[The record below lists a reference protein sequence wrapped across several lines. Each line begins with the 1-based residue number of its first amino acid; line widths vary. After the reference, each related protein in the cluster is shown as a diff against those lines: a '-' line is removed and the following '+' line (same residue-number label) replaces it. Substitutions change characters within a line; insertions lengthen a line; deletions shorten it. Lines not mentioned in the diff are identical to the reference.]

1 MMLNKN
7 LKELESKY
15 HELLI
20 NLSEEDLKQY
30 IKSLADNYYNSYL
43 SNEKEVHESTFKQ
56 LEEVNSIYKV
66 KYSDFTNYI
75 NFCLLN
81 AVNKI
86 LNENISSDMKLELIE
101 TSEDYYFSDNPFKN
115 LINAFEES
123 RALYNES
130 KTYEKRI
137 EELERKLAK
146 YEGVNSK

>member
-30 IKSLADNYYNSYL
+30 IKGLADNYYSSFL

-56 LEEVNSIYKV
+56 LEEVNSIYKS

-81 AVNKI
+81 AVHNI
-86 LNENISSDMKLELIE
+86 LNENISSDMDLKLIDS
-101 TSEDYYFSDNPFKN
+101 SEDDFFSDNPFKS

-123 RALYNES
+123 RALYKES
-130 KTYEKRI
+130 KSYEKRI

-146 YEGVNSK
+146 YERS